1 MKSIV
6 VNDPVVKSYEI
17 GSDSA
22 PFVIAEVSCNHNGAL
37 ERAFEIIEA
46 AAKTGAQAVKFQT
59 YTADTM
65 TIDIDEGEFAIQD
78 EKSLWKGYN
87 LYKLYQEAYT
97 PWEWHKPLFDKVREC
112 GMIPLSSPFDA
123 TAVDFLE
130 KECQPGIYKIASFE
144 NTDIPLIEKVAKTG
158 KPMII
163 STGMATA
170 EELEESVQAARDAG
184 CNEIILLQCT
194 SAYPSDAEDANLAT
208 IPDMRERFGVQVGLS
223 DHTLGLAVPLVA
235 TALGATVIEKH
246 FTLRRA
252 DGGHDSAFSL
262 EPQELA
268 DLVNESKRAWQAQ
281 GKVTYGMNTDKEKQ
295 SYLHR
300 RSVYV
305 VQDVKKGET
314 FNAENVRAIRPGL
327 GLPPKHMKTLIGK
340 AAATDLKRGTPMKEE
355 YIGA

>member
-1 MKSIV
+1 MKKITV
-6 VNDPVVKSYEI
+6 KDPVVNSYDI
-17 GSDSA
+17 GPESP
-22 PFVIAEVSCNHNGAL
+22 PFVIAEVSCNHNGDL

-46 AAKTGAQAVKFQT
+46 AAKAGAQAVKFQT

-65 TIDIDEGEFAIQD
+65 TIDINEGEFTIQD
-78 EKSLWKGYN
+78 ENSLWTGYN
-87 LYKLYQEAYT
+87 LYQLYQEAHT
-97 PWEWHKPLFDKVREC
+97 PWEWHKPLFEKVREH

-130 KECQPGIYKIASFE
+130 RECQPGIYKIASFE
-144 NTDIPLIEKVAKTG
+144 NTDIPLIEKVAQTG

-184 CNEIILLQCT
+184 CEDIILLQCT

-208 IPDMRERFGVQVGLS
+208 IPDMRERFGVQAGLS

-235 TALGATVIEKH
+235 VANGATVIEKH
-246 FTLRRA
+246 FTMRRA

-262 EPQELA
+262 EPAELA
-268 DLVNESKRAWQAQ
+268 DLVTESKRAWQAI
-281 GKVTYGMNTDKEKQ
+281 GKAIYGMNTEKEKQ

-300 RSVYV
+300 RSLYAVA
-305 VQDVKKGET
+305 DISKGEIFT
-314 FNAENVRAIRPGL
+314 EKNVRAIRPGC
-327 GLPPKHMKTLIGK
+327 GLPPKYIKTLMGRP
-340 AAATDLKRGTPMKEE
+340 ATSDISRGTPMKGE
-355 YIGA
+355 YIG